1 MTRCRSRPQLS
12 RLMTKLSDTNIL
24 EQSQES
30 FICQATEVGF
40 ISDNTVSID
49 AKHVE
54 AQDQAPPE
62 KATQS
67 KPALKKHQ
75 RKSKDECD
83 QWLNAAAEKAAN
95 LPLYEKNHRCPTRC
109 HFGRLTRRY
118 TTRSEMG
125 HQEKSESKNV
135 FWYDYK
141 AHLVVG
147 ADSLYILQ
155 PLFSGGQLNDE
166 RQRFHCSK
174 AYTNSL

>member
-1 MTRCRSRPQLS
+1 
-12 RLMTKLSDTNIL
+12 KLSDTNIL

-95 LPLYEKNHRCPTRC
+95 LPLYEKTIAAQLDATLADLRDDIPQDPKWVIRKSQKVKMCS
-109 HFGRLTRRY
+109 GM
-118 TTRSEMG
+118 TTKPIWWSVQTACIFYNPFFPAG
-125 HQEKSESKNV
+125 S
-135 FWYDYK
+135 
-141 AHLVVG
+141 
-147 ADSLYILQ
+147 
-155 PLFSGGQLNDE
+155 
-166 RQRFHCSK
+166 
-174 AYTNSL
+174 